1 MSEATPSSSSRAQP
15 LTILTASP
23 IEAAAVRRGAPWAT
37 VHSVGPGD
45 RRAASAVHGLGSHV
59 LFTGFCHALDDELN
73 PGDVVLARQI
83 RHAEGTISCADPTVL
98 ASVLRSRGATVATG
112 PVFSLP
118 GLRAGGSLRRRGV
131 TSGSVA
137 ADLGAAAKVARLAD
151 ASTLT
156 VMCVVLGTPRGE
168 LRRPGSAAQASLA
181 AWRELRRASSSLGE
195 WVRCLAPREIA
206 LAAPRASCAGVERA
220 VQVVERALEDRKPPV
235 YVRKQIVHN
244 AHVIADLE
252 RKGAIFVDEVD
263 EVPSGATVIFSAHGV
278 SPAVRAQ
285 ARERG
290 LDVIDATCPLVAKV
304 HAEARRFSADNF
316 EIVLVGHE
324 GHEEVEGTYGEAPA
338 RMHVVASEEEAEKL
352 ELDPSARVAY
362 LTQTTLAVDDTAA
375 IVSTLRRRFE
385 NLRGP
390 RSSDICYATQNR
402 QDAVRALASDCDLI
416 LVIGSQNSSNSRR
429 LVEVAQRA
437 GAPAALIEDGS
448 ALTPELLSGVR
459 RIGVTAGAS
468 APESLV
474 ADLIAALAGLGTLT
488 ISERSIGTEDV
499 EFKLP
504 AELRARR

>member
-1 MSEATPSSSSRAQP
+1 
-15 LTILTASP
+15 
-23 IEAAAVRRGAPWAT
+23 
-37 VHSVGPGD
+37 
-45 RRAASAVHGLGSHV
+45 
-59 LFTGFCHALDDELN
+59 
-73 PGDVVLARQI
+73 
-83 RHAEGTISCADPTVL
+83 
-98 ASVLRSRGATVATG
+98 
-112 PVFSLP
+112 
-118 GLRAGGSLRRRGV
+118 
-131 TSGSVA
+131 
-137 ADLGAAAKVARLAD
+137 
-151 ASTLT
+151 
-156 VMCVVLGTPRGE
+156 
-168 LRRPGSAAQASLA
+168 
-181 AWRELRRASSSLGE
+181 
-195 WVRCLAPREIA
+195 
-206 LAAPRASCAGVERA
+206 
-220 VQVVERALEDRKPPV
+220 
-235 YVRKQIVHN
+235 
-244 AHVIADLE
+244 
-252 RKGAIFVDEVD
+252 
-263 EVPSGATVIFSAHGV
+263 
-278 SPAVRAQ
+278 
-285 ARERG
+285 
-290 LDVIDATCPLVAKV
+290 
-304 HAEARRFSADNF
+304 
-316 EIVLVGHE
+316 
-324 GHEEVEGTYGEAPA
+324 
-338 RMHVVASEEEAEKL
+338 MHVVASEEEAEKL